1 MQAQE
6 IPGGFRSSLN
16 MKRLLLL
23 LLLLLLCGNVV
34 AQPIIRNS
42 FTTNTAGKFPL
53 LLAAPGAS
61 SNAYPVVHID
71 NTGDVLEW
79 PYLYYSSSNAFLNGM
94 LKANSGQFTNSLNL
108 PFGTASTLLSLNAS
122 KNAASVANGVGI
134 LTNDGSG
141 GFGFTTNI
149 AQDVTINNFT
159 TTNLTVVN
167 TLTVSNIVTTN
178 ITVQNNLTTS
188 NFFTINGKN
197 NTLIVTNTIQVSGQ
211 YVYPLAAGTGIT
223 LTTNTLAA
231 GQTNVTIASTASGG
245 SSGSTNYRSAVIAL
259 TMTGTNVDASQ
270 IDWLKTNQC
279 YRLGPLTGNAFFGDA
294 VCVNV
299 PNTNDYQ
306 WLQLDI
312 IQGTGG
318 NTVTF
323 TNSIFAGVN
332 GTFAIT
338 TNANAWDML
347 SLVNSRQTNGNVA
360 VAPINWLHR

>member
-79 PYLYYSSSNAFLNGM
+79 PYLYYSSSNAFF
-94 LKANSGQFTNSLNL
+94 SGDILLAGNTNRLSIAGGVLLLDGNPL
-108 PFGTASTLLSLNAS
+108 AAGGTN
-122 KNAASVANGVGI
+122 
-134 LTNDGSG
+134 
-141 GFGFTTNI
+141 TTN
-149 AQDVTINNFT
+149 
-159 TTNLTVVN
+159 TVVN
-167 TLTVSNIVTTN
+167 STTVNATTINVTTITNVSNFYATN
-178 ITVQNNLTTS
+178 SYVV
-188 NFFTINGKN
+188 NGKN
-197 NTLIVTNTIQVSGQ
+197 NTMIITNTLQVSGQ

-245 SSGSTNYRSAVIAL
+245 SSGSTNYRSAVVEL
-259 TMTGTNVDASQ
+259 GLSGTNVTGT
-270 IDWLKTNQC
+270 IDWAATNVA
-279 YRLGPLTGNAFFGDA
+279 YRLTLTTNAFFGDIN
-294 VCVNV
+294 VNV
-299 PNTNDYQ
+299 PLTNAFQ
-306 WLQLDI
+306 WLQLHL
-312 IQGTGG
+312 IQDSTGG
-318 NTVTF
+318 RSVTF
-323 TNSIFAGVN
+323 SNGIYAGVN
-332 GTFAIT
+332 GTFAIST
-338 TNANAWDML
+338 QANAFDSYTL
-347 SLVNSRQTNGNVA
+347 FNSPQTNGNVIA
-360 VAPINWLHR
+360 IPVNFLHR